1 MEHKPKILIVHNYY
15 QIPGGEDT
23 VVANEKKMLEDNGHQ
38 VLLYSRDN
46 SEIKSFSF
54 LRKLMLPIT
63 TIFNPRTYRD
73 IRKIIREEDVD
84 IVHVHNTLNLIS
96 PAVYYAAHSLQVPI
110 VQTMHNFRLLC
121 PAGTFYRKGHIC
133 EDCVE
138 KSLACAVKHGCYRQS
153 RLQTLICVIS
163 TVVHRMTGIYKKLNY
178 ICLTEFNREK
188 LLMLNQKYNTDI
200 INPNKVYIK
209 PNFSFD
215 IQREK
220 NSFDVRGKHYLYIGR
235 VEEIKGLDI
244 LLGAFAELPQYQLCI
259 AGTGNDLE
267 KYKNMVRQ
275 KRIEN
280 ISFLGFL
287 KREEL
292 QKTMEESK
300 AIIVTSQWYETF
312 GMIIAEA
319 YAAHKP
325 VITGN
330 IGNIGMLVEEG
341 VTGLKFEYDSVD
353 ALVEAIQKFEE
364 TDTSEWGKNAYK
376 KYLAEFHPIN
386 NYRVLDKIY
395 NNIDN

>member
-1 MEHKPKILIVHNYY
+1 
-15 QIPGGEDT
+15 
-23 VVANEKKMLEDNGHQ
+23 MLEDNGHQ

-73 IRKIIREEDVD
+73 IRKIIREEVVD

-121 PAGTFYRKGHIC
+121 PAGTFYRDGHIC
-133 EDCVE
+133 EDCVK

-163 TVVHRMTGIYKKLNY
+163 TVIHRMTGIYKKSNY

-188 LLMLNQKYNTDI
+188 LFMLNQKHSTDI

-215 IQREK
+215 IQSEK

-235 VEEIKGLDI
+235 VEEIKGMDI

-275 KRIEN
+275 KGFEN

-287 KREEL
+287 KGNEL
-292 QKTMEESK
+292 QKALEGAK
-300 AIIVTSQWYETF
+300 AIIVASQWYETF

-319 YAAHKP
+319 YGAHKP
-325 VITGN
+325 VIVGNVGN
-330 IGNIGMLVEEG
+330 IGLLVEEG
-341 VTGLKFEYDSVD
+341 LTGLKFEYNSVD
-353 ALVEAIQKFEE
+353 ALINAIQQFEE
-364 TDTSEWGKNAYK
+364 MDTSEWGENSYK

-386 NYRVLDKIY
+386 NYRVLMAIY
-395 NNIDN
+395 KSIDN